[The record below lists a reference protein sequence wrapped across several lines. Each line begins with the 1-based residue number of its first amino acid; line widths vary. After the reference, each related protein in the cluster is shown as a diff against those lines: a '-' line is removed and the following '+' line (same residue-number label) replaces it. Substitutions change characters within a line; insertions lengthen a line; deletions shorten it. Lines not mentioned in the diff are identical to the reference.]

1 MQILFYSRVV
11 FSKRGEYGMRMK
23 RFVSVLAAAV
33 MVFGVT
39 GCMRLRLTE
48 KQKTY
53 PEKRQE
59 MEVSDFLSLH

>member
-1 MQILFYSRVV
+1 
-11 FSKRGEYGMRMK
+11 MRMK

-33 MVFGVT
+33 MVFGV
-39 GCMRLRLTE
+39 MRLRLTE

>member
-39 GCMRLRLTE
+39 GCNAITIDGETE
-48 KQKTY
+48 N
-53 PEKRQE
+53 
-59 MEVSDFLSLH
+59 VSGEAAGNGSIGFSVST

>member
-39 GCMRLRLTE
+39 
-48 KQKTY
+48 Y

>member
-33 MVFGVT
+33 M
-39 GCMRLRLTE
+39 RLRLTE